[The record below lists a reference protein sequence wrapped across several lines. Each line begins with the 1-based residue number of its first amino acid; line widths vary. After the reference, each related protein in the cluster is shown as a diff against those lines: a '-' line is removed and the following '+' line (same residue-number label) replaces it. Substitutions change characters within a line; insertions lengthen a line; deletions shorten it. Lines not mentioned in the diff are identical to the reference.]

1 VRVARVVSCK
11 FTWENRTLLVSGSEF
26 RRSLRANIPRGH
38 GFQVEVA
45 RDLAQARSLWRPNT
59 YAWML
64 VDVLHQVPGEVLG
77 FCEQVKHAD
86 PWQQMAFLVGPPRFV
101 SLNWPEE
108 GLPEAESSEELRKS
122 ARTLPRTA

>member
-1 VRVARVVSCK
+1 MSAAPIVRYDFAWKNRV
-11 FTWENRTLLVSGSEF
+11 LLINGSEF
-26 RRSLRANIPRGH
+26 RRSLRANIWRGH

-64 VDVLHQVPGEVLG
+64 VDVLRQLPGEVLE
-77 FCEQVKHAD
+77 FCEQIKHAD
-86 PWQQMAFLVGPPRFV
+86 PRQQIAFLVGPPRFV

-108 GLPEAESSEELRKS
+108 ATPEIERGEELRAT
-122 ARTLPRTA
+122 ARRLPRVA